1 MLELVYENQ
10 TGGTNWPEEF
20 FRGVIEH
27 ALDHL
32 KIIEQKNLP
41 ASRQVEL
48 GLHLVTPERSQ
59 ELNREYRQKDK
70 PTDVLSFPLN
80 EHGLEKYGI
89 LPLGDI
95 FICLEVAQQQ
105 AGEMN
110 IPLNQEL
117 ARLAVHGF
125 LHLFGYDHERS
136 AVDEKEM
143 IDLQEEILSEI
154 SNS

>member
-10 TGGTNWPEEF
+10 TGDTKWPEEF
-20 FRGVIEH
+20 FRPVFDKTIFHLG
-27 ALDHL
+27 LDKSDADK
-32 KIIEQKNLP
+32 KI
-41 ASRQVEL
+41 EL
-48 GLHLVTPERSQ
+48 GLHLITPKKSQ
-59 ELNREYRQKDK
+59 ELNKQYRQKDK

-136 AVDEKEM
+136 AVDEKKM
-143 IDLQEEILSEI
+143 IDLQEEILQTI
-154 SNS
+154 FKHLNI